1 MSHRTRWGAL
11 AVLAVAALAAPGP
24 AGAQPPGA
32 ARVILAR
39 APAELVARGQTAARA
54 LAEGA
59 RLAPGDRVRTGR
71 GGAAELVL
79 GDGSLVRLGELSEL
93 EIEQLD
99 VDANAQPTA
108 SRFSLATGQA
118 RAWVARQVVARV
130 ATGTGRFAVQTPTA
144 VAAVRQTDFVVL
156 QGMSPTTG
164 GRPRADGS
172 TDARVYVLAGTVQTD
187 GRDAGQILC
196 ARNRF
201 THVQSRRDPTPCRV
215 IPLWDKRSIL
225 KTLAF
230 EAVNV
235 TPGDLDRQALAEAGG
250 KLDKTTGAV
259 LGGATGQSIHS
270 GGTAPEK
277 ESGFADVNITI
288 D

>member
-1 MSHRTRWGAL
+1 M
-11 AVLAVAALAAPGP
+11 
-24 AGAQPPGA
+24 
-32 ARVILAR
+32 
-39 APAELVARGQTAARA
+39 
-54 LAEGA
+54 
-59 RLAPGDRVRTGR
+59 
-71 GGAAELVL
+71 
-79 GDGSLVRLGELSEL
+79 
-93 EIEQLD
+93 
-99 VDANAQPTA
+99 
-108 SRFSLATGQA
+108 
-118 RAWVARQVVARV
+118 
-130 ATGTGRFAVQTPTA
+130 GRFAVQTPTA
-144 VAAVRQTDFVVL
+144 VAAVRQTDFEL
-156 QGMSPTTG
+156 PCTRRPPGSG
-164 GRPRADGS
+164 GGHPVPDGS
-172 TDARVYVLAGTVQTD
+172 PDTRVYVFAGTVQTD
-187 GRDAGQILC
+187 ANQAGQVLC
-196 ARNRF
+196 TRNRY
-201 THVQSRRDPTPCRV
+201 TRVQTQRDPTPCRV